1 MPSNDPRDPVTFIFV
16 WTIIGVLTWSI
27 WSFLFSASILIKAL
41 TAVYIGAFIGWS
53 VYMVLNNNNHRK

>member
-1 MPSNDPRDPVTFIFV
+1 MASNDPRDPITFILV

-27 WSFLFSASILIKAL
+27 WGFIFSASVLIKAL
-41 TAVYIGAFIGWS
+41 TAVYIGIFIGWS

>member
-16 WTIIGVLTWSI
+16 WTIIGVLTWNI

-53 VYMVLNNNNHRK
+53 VYMVLNNNHRK

>member
-16 WTIIGVLTWSI
+16 WTIIGVLTWNI

>member
-1 MPSNDPRDPVTFIFV
+1 MPSNDPRDPITFIFV

-41 TAVYIGAFIGWS
+41 TAVYIGTFIGWY
-53 VYMVLNNNNHRK
+53 VYMVLNNNNHHK

>member
-1 MPSNDPRDPVTFIFV
+1 MASKDPRVPITFIFV

-27 WSFLFSASILIKAL
+27 WSFIFSASILIKAL
-41 TAVYIGAFIGWS
+41 TAVYIGTFIGWS

>member
-1 MPSNDPRDPVTFIFV
+1 MASNDPRDPITFILV

-27 WSFLFSASILIKAL
+27 WSFIFSASVLIKAL
-41 TAVYIGAFIGWS
+41 TAVYIGIFIGWS